1 MNPNFLAAW
10 RRKPIAAGAL
20 GVAGLL
26 LAMLAVYVGT
36 GLHDGFGDWDLHRL
50 GRRLRRALIWA
61 LPLAVL
67 GGLLLH
73 AYYERLLQGGVSGWV
88 SLGSVLRA
96 FAHFPLFG
104 ALALFAMMWSFV
116 LVGWELLARLWR
128 RRQPAP
134 AGRRRDP
141 APAGADGVLQ
151 SWIGPPVWFIVL
163 PFIMLKLPMEGDI
176 ELPQTV
182 SQRRLLRWLLALLA
196 LIFLYTDA
204 VSEDSGE
211 RIDPYW
217 LTLAA
222 SFWLIDYLIVA
233 FQVSPELRARR
244 QREAAADS

>member
-1 MNPNFLAAW
+1 MNPNLLADL
-10 RRKPIAAGAL
+10 RRKPLASAAL

-73 AYYERLLQGGVSGWV
+73 AYYERLLQGGLSGWV
-88 SLGSVLRA
+88 LFGSVLRA

-104 ALALFAMMWSFV
+104 GLTLFAVMWSFV
-116 LVGWELLARLWR
+116 LAGWRLLARLWR
-128 RRQPAP
+128 RREPA
-134 AGRRRDP
+134 AED
-141 APAGADGVLQ
+141 AEDALQ
-151 SWIGPPVWFIVL
+151 HWIGPPLWFIVL
-163 PFIMLKLPMEGDI
+163 PFIMLKLQMEGDI

-182 SQRRLLRWLLALLA
+182 SRRRLLRWLPALIALL
-196 LIFLYTDA
+196 FMYTDA
-204 VSEDSGE
+204 VSEDTGE

-233 FQVSPELRARR
+233 FQVAPELRARR
-244 QREAAADS
+244 RREQSANS

>member
-1 MNPNFLAAW
+1 MNPNLLADL
-10 RRKPIAAGAL
+10 RRKPLAGAAL
-20 GVAGLL
+20 GGVGLV
-26 LAMLAVYVGT
+26 LAMLAIYVGT

-88 SLGSVLRA
+88 GLGSVLRA

-104 ALALFAMMWSFV
+104 ALALFAMMWCFI
-116 LVGWELLARLWR
+116 LAGWRLLARLWR
-128 RRQPAP
+128 RREPAP
-134 AGRRRDP
+134 EGV
-141 APAGADGVLQ
+141 DGSLQ

-163 PFIMLKLPMEGDI
+163 PFIMLKVPMEGDI
-176 ELPQTV
+176 ELPRTV
-182 SQRRLLRWLLALLA
+182 SRRRLLHWLPALFA
-196 LIFLYTDA
+196 LIFMYTDA
-204 VSEDSGE
+204 VSEETGD

-233 FQVSPELRARR
+233 FQVAPELRARR
-244 QREAAADS
+244 RRESSADS

>member
-1 MNPNFLAAW
+1 MDPNLLADLQ
-10 RRKPIAAGAL
+10 RKPLAGAAL

-96 FAHFPLFG
+96 FAHFSLFG

-116 LVGWELLARLWR
+116 IVGWELLARLWR
-128 RRQPAP
+128 RREA
-134 AGRRRDP
+134 
-141 APAGADGVLQ
+141 APAGAEGLLQ

-182 SQRRLLRWLLALLA
+182 SRRRLLRWLPALLA
-196 LIFLYTDA
+196 LIFMYTDA
-204 VSEDSGE
+204 VSEDTGE

-233 FQVSPELRARR
+233 FQVAPELRARR
-244 QREAAADS
+244 RRESLADS